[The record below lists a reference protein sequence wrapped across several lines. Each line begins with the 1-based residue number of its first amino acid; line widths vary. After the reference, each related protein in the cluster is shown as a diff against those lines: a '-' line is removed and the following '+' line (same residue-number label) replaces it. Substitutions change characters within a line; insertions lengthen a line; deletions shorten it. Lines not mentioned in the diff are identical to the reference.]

1 MKKIEAIIRPENI
14 EAVKDA
20 LVTAGHA
27 GLTVVEAKGHGIQ
40 QGVVT
45 NVGGEKVIVDL
56 LPKLYLT
63 AVVNDHEVDAVIEAI
78 VSASRSGSVG
88 DGKIFVTPIEGV
100 VRVRTGETGTD
111 AL

>member
-1 MKKIEAIIRPENI
+1 MKKIEAIIRPENL

-20 LVTAGHA
+20 LTAVGHA
-27 GLTVVEAKGHGIQ
+27 GLTVVEAKGHGVQ

-45 NVGGEKVIVDL
+45 YVGGEEAVVDL

-63 AVVNDHEVDAVIEAI
+63 AVVHDHEVDGVIEAI

-88 DGKIFVTPIEGV
+88 DGKIFVTPVESV
-100 VRVRTGETGTD
+100 LRVRTGETNAE